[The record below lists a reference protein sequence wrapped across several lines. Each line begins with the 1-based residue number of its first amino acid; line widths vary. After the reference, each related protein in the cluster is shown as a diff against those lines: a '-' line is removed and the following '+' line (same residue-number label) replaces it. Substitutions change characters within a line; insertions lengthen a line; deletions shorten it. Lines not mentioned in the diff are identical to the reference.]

1 MLRGGRG
8 YPVHADWAKQSN
20 RVRDLLVH
28 SFKAALFLFWG
39 SQAVSLGLF
48 HSLSGGGVASDYLTG
63 RVKTHAEFP

>member
-1 MLRGGRG
+1 MLNLNTAEKGSPFSNRPTDTGVVWGRG

-39 SQAVSLGLF
+39 L
-48 HSLSGGGVASDYLTG
+48 
-63 RVKTHAEFP
+63 